1 MGTGQ
6 LGQES
11 ETRPLRVRAF
21 FGLPIPDGHRER
33 LGSYIQAQGVLAS
46 KFRWT
51 PAENLHV
58 TIRFLGHLELEVAD
72 RIAGRVDASAPRAFT
87 MQLGELGAFKRGRLA
102 RVLWI
107 GLSLGQTE
115 ASAIAATVEA
125 ECVRAGLEAESRPY
139 AAHMTI
145 ARARRPEGAPLPAE
159 VPPALS
165 PWRAGELILYRS
177 HLGRGGPT
185 YEPVRTISLR

>member
-11 ETRPLRVRAF
+11 ETGPLRVRAF
-21 FGLPIPDGHRER
+21 FGVPIPEEHRAQLR
-33 LGSYIQAQGVLAS
+33 AFIQAQALLAP

-51 PAENLHV
+51 PAENLHL

-72 RIAGRVDASAPRAFT
+72 RIAGRVEASAPRAFT

-107 GLSLGQTE
+107 GVSLGATE
-115 ASAIAATVEA
+115 AAELAAMVEA
-125 ECVRAGLEAESRPY
+125 DWVREGLEAEARPY

-145 ARARRPEGAPLPAE
+145 ARARRPEGAPLPAA
-159 VPPALS
+159 VPPTLP

-177 HLGRGGPT
+177 HLSRGGPT
-185 YEPVRTISLR
+185 YEPIRTISLR